1 MNLISKFNLNTG
13 LHVINQKES
22 NNQIAFL
29 GLPKLKA
36 LHSDVISFK
45 AKNYDMSSIKS
56 PTNHCA
62 YCGAKV
68 YTQRQLEILATELMQ
83 LKGNS
88 LQGKIRSIEEK
99 LGGKSENALSQKKRE
114 VNKENIDF
122 FEEFTNEVHNNPSKT
137 GLDIL
142 TEKFAIPKDEAPK
155 FLLGKISP
163 LLKTI
168 DHVVP
173 QRQDVDNDNE
183 ELNLVES
190 CFTCNSKI
198 KNGSTFRSFYFTY
211 PTIKDNMPKEK
222 FEFASLGILETSPDV
237 IVSKMNTEEL
247 IRVIDG
253 LFTQRQSIKTALFA
267 IEEKIKNCANSIKST
282 IDKIMGERQVKEFE
296 KQQLEDQN
304 KTHAEDEEFQ
314 VLLRRRNLTSSIA
327 SLKDK
332 INELST
338 TSSRYSKNIQ
348 TWKNKLNEI
357 DNERTHGKKKG
368 KFQAN
373 NSAEKEEL
381 QRKIF
386 EGEENLKS
394 VQEERRTLGVRL
406 KKEEAE
412 LAELNEKYPDV
423 DKLRAEKA
431 KLESLISAHSQISQ
445 IKLRLADIN
454 SSIEDLKVKHQTNK
468 AEQDKLKMQLPEAIG
483 SSQEEKEEYQKY
495 IDLTNALK
503 EAEQNIL
510 SKDKSS
516 QLIGNLVKPQLVTQ
530 IKLLESNPLVRRHI
544 LNQQIEELKNASEA
558 IKTALKNA
566 YTQKNNNEAQL
577 VQLVDKIRAYTE
589 ETSGVQTQSK
599 LAGYSLPDINSK
611 IDTLTSLKAK
621 AENELLQIP
630 DDKEIEQNKEDSD
643 TYREYSEL
651 LNESDR
657 LNDEL
662 KKQMPRQERE
672 TKKKELEEITVRIQT
687 LCSEDGSV
695 FENNNLRQ
703 FEMLEAHLGQLKKG
717 LQTAS
722 SPKEK
727 AAHQKQIATIEDEI
741 SDLAER
747 EPRVFNIMNA
757 RKREELNER
766 IEKLAAQ
773 LKTAIEQRDEIEKA
787 LGLTGNIADG
797 FSKQETET
805 KIAALDEQIKR
816 LIDKA
821 NWLELPERIK
831 KIDAEIKIQDDNI
844 TSLENKLQSISQD
857 NQNA

>member
-1 MNLISKFNLNTG
+1 MNLISKFNINTN
-13 LHVINQKES
+13 LHNINRRES
-22 NNQIAFL
+22 NNRIAFL
-29 GLPKLKA
+29 GLPKLKTLQA
-36 LHSDVISFK
+36 DVISFK
-45 AKNYDMSSIKS
+45 AKNYDISSIKS

-68 YTQRQLEILATELMQ
+68 YTQRQLEILAAELMQ
-83 LKGNS
+83 MKGNG

-122 FEEFTNEVHNNPSKT
+122 FEEFTEEVHNNPTKA
-137 GLDIL
+137 GIDIL
-142 TEKFAIPKDEAPK
+142 TEKFGISKDEAPK
-155 FLLGKISP
+155 FLLSKISP
-163 LLKTI
+163 LLKTV

-222 FEFASLGILETSPDV
+222 FEFASLGILENSPDV

-267 IEEKIKNCANSIKST
+267 IEEKIKNCASSIKST

-296 KQQLEDQN
+296 KQQLENQN
-304 KTHAEDEEFQ
+304 KTHTEDEEFQ

-332 INELST
+332 INELSG
-338 TSSRYSKNIQ
+338 TSSRYTKNIQ
-348 TWKNKLNEI
+348 TWRNKLNES
-357 DNERTHGKKKG
+357 DNEKAHGKKKG
-368 KFQAN
+368 RFQSGN
-373 NSAEKEEL
+373 TAEKEEL

-386 EGEENLKS
+386 EGEDNLKS
-394 VQEERRTLGVRL
+394 IQEERKALSARL
-406 KKEEAE
+406 QKEESE
-412 LAELNEKYPDV
+412 LAELNEKYPDI

-431 KLESLISAHSQISQ
+431 KLESLISSHSQISQ
-445 IKLRLADIN
+445 IKLKLADIN
-454 SSIEDLKVKHQTNK
+454 SLIEDLKAKHQSNK
-468 AEQDKLKMQLPEAIG
+468 AEQDKLKMQLPESKG
-483 SSQEEKEEYQKY
+483 SSQEEKEEYQRY
-495 IDLTNALK
+495 IDLTTALK

-510 SKDKSS
+510 SKDKST
-516 QLIGNLVKPQLVTQ
+516 QLIGNLVKPQLVAQ
-530 IKLLESNPLVRRHI
+530 IQSLESNPLVKRHL
-544 LNQQIEELKNASEA
+544 LNQKIEDL
-558 IKTALKNA
+558 KTADESIKQSLKNA

-577 VQLVDKIRAYTE
+577 VQLIDKIRTYTE
-589 ETSGVQTQSK
+589 ETAGVQTQSK

-621 AENELLQIP
+621 TENELLQIP
-630 DDKEIEQNKEDSD
+630 EDKEIEQNEEYSD
-643 TYREYSEL
+643 TYREYTEL
-651 LNESDR
+651 LKESDR

-662 KKQMPRQERE
+662 KKQIPRQERE
-672 TKKKELEEITVRIQT
+672 AKKKELEEIDAKIQT
-687 LCSEDGSV
+687 LCSEDGNV

-703 FEMLEAHLGQLKKG
+703 FEMLEAHLLQLKKG

-727 AAHQKQIATIEDEI
+727 ASHQKQISTIQDEI
-741 SDLAER
+741 NDLAEK
-747 EPRVFNIMNA
+747 EPRVFNIINA
-757 RKREELNER
+757 RKRTELQER
-766 IEKLAAQ
+766 IEKLTAQ
-773 LKTAIEQRDEIEKA
+773 LTIAVEQRNEIERA

-805 KIAALDEQIKR
+805 IISELDERIKR
-816 LIDKA
+816 LTDKA

-831 KIDAEIKIQDDNI
+831 KIDAEIKIQNDNI
-844 TSLENKLQSISQD
+844 NSLENKLQSLGQD
-857 NQNA
+857 N